1 MSRKSGHTL
10 SLCLLRLDMKRITYY
25 SFILFA
31 AALAVVS
38 CKNQPKSEEETRSE
52 KIEQFRAQ
60 LESDDTTTV
69 LRLCDNAMNMLMN
82 KQYDE
87 VISSL
92 YEYTDSTK
100 EVKPLSSETAAK
112 YLRKFK
118 MYPVMRYER
127 KYFSFQL
134 EGCNDVK
141 YDVIFASGESAGTST
156 PAIIGYMFNPVK
168 VDGEWRLCVKTPAD
182 GYDGEMN

>member
-1 MSRKSGHTL
+1 
-10 SLCLLRLDMKRITYY
+10 MKHIINYLIVF
-25 SFILFA
+25 SA
-31 AALAVVS
+31 AFLAVVS
-38 CKNQPKSEEETRSE
+38 CKNQSKSADESRLEQVE
-52 KIEQFRAQ
+52 KFRAQ
-60 LESDDTTTV
+60 LVHDDTTTV
-69 LRLCDNAMNMLMN
+69 LRMCDEAMNMLTN

-87 VISSL
+87 LMALL

-100 EVKPLSSETAAK
+100 EVKPITPQTAEK

-118 MYPVMRYER
+118 MFPVMRYER

-141 YDVIFASGESAGTST
+141 YDVIFASGEAAGTST

-168 VDGEWRLCVKTPAD
+168 VDGEWRLCVKTPTD
-182 GYDGEMN
+182 FYDMTKQ

>member
-1 MSRKSGHTL
+1 
-10 SLCLLRLDMKRITYY
+10 MKHIINYLIVF
-25 SFILFA
+25 SA
-31 AALAVVS
+31 AFLAVVS
-38 CKNQPKSEEETRSE
+38 CKNQSKSADESRLEQVE
-52 KIEQFRAQ
+52 KFRAQ
-60 LESDDTTTV
+60 LVHDDTTTV
-69 LRLCDNAMNMLMN
+69 LRMCDEAMNMLTN

-87 VISSL
+87 LMALL

-100 EVKPLSSETAAK
+100 EVKPITPQTAEK

-118 MYPVMRYER
+118 MFPVMRYER

-141 YDVIFASGESAGTST
+141 YDVIFASGEAAGTST

-168 VDGEWRLCVKTPAD
+168 VDGEWRLCVKTPTD
-182 GYDGEMN
+182 GHDDNME

>member
-1 MSRKSGHTL
+1 
-10 SLCLLRLDMKRITYY
+10 MKHISYF
-25 SFILFA
+25 SIPVFA

>member
-1 MSRKSGHTL
+1 
-10 SLCLLRLDMKRITYY
+10 MKRIIYF
-25 SFILFA
+25 SLPVFA

-38 CKNQPKSEEETRSE
+38 CKNQPKSEEEARSE

-69 LRLCDNAMNMLMN
+69 LRLCDHAMDMLMN

-92 YEYTDSTK
+92 YEYTDSTQ
-100 EVKPLSSETAAK
+100 EVKPLSPETAAK

-141 YDVIFASGESAGTST
+141 YDVIFASGESAGTSS

>member
-1 MSRKSGHTL
+1 
-10 SLCLLRLDMKRITYY
+10 MKRIIYF
-25 SFILFA
+25 SLPVFA

>member
-1 MSRKSGHTL
+1 
-10 SLCLLRLDMKRITYY
+10 MKRIIYF
-25 SFILFA
+25 SLPVFA

-69 LRLCDNAMNMLMN
+69 LRLCDHAMDMLMN

-92 YEYTDSTK
+92 YEYTDSTQ
-100 EVKPLSSETAAK
+100 EVKPLSPETAAK

-141 YDVIFASGESAGTST
+141 YDVIFASGESAGTSS

-168 VDGEWRLCVKTPAD
+168 VDGVWRLCVKTPAD

>member
-1 MSRKSGHTL
+1 
-10 SLCLLRLDMKRITYY
+10 MKRIIYF
-25 SFILFA
+25 SLPVFA

-69 LRLCDNAMNMLMN
+69 LRLCDHAMDMLMN

-92 YEYTDSTK
+92 YEYTDSTQ
-100 EVKPLSSETAAK
+100 EVKPLSPETAAK

-141 YDVIFASGESAGTST
+141 YDVIFASGESAGTSS

-168 VDGEWRLCVKTPAD
+168 VDGEWHLCVKTPAD

>member
-1 MSRKSGHTL
+1 
-10 SLCLLRLDMKRITYY
+10 MKRIIYF
-25 SFILFA
+25 SLPVFA

-127 KYFSFQL
+127 KYYSFQL

>member
-1 MSRKSGHTL
+1 
-10 SLCLLRLDMKRITYY
+10 MKRIIYF
-25 SFILFA
+25 SLPVFA

-69 LRLCDNAMNMLMN
+69 LRLCDHAMNMLMN

-100 EVKPLSSETAAK
+100 EVKPLSPETAAK

-141 YDVIFASGESAGTST
+141 YDVIFASGESAGTSS

>member
-1 MSRKSGHTL
+1 
-10 SLCLLRLDMKRITYY
+10 MKTIY
-25 SFILFA
+25 SFVLVIVICSLFT
-31 AALAVVS
+31 
-38 CKNQPKSEEETRSE
+38 CCKSEKPKTRIDMVEEFRSG
-52 KIEQFRAQ
+52 
-60 LESDDTTTV
+60 LTTDDSLTV
-69 LRLCDNAMNMLMN
+69 VRMCDNAMDMLMN

-87 VISSL
+87 VLASL

-100 EVKPLSSETAAK
+100 EVKPLSPQIAEK

-118 MYPVMRYER
+118 MFPVLRYER

-141 YDVIFASGESAGTST
+141 YDVIFASAKDAGTEK

-168 VDGEWRLCVKTPAD
+168 IDGEWRLCVKTD
-182 GYDGEMN
+182 NDFYDITKQ

>member
-1 MSRKSGHTL
+1 
-10 SLCLLRLDMKRITYY
+10 MKRIIYF
-25 SFILFA
+25 SLPVFA

-69 LRLCDNAMNMLMN
+69 LRLCDHAMDMLMN

-141 YDVIFASGESAGTST
+141 YDVIFASGESAGTSS

>member
-1 MSRKSGHTL
+1 
-10 SLCLLRLDMKRITYY
+10 MKRIIYF
-25 SFILFA
+25 SLPVFA

-127 KYFSFQL
+127 KYYSFQL

-168 VDGEWRLCVKTPAD
+168 IDGEWRLCVKTPAD

>member
-10 SLCLLRLDMKRITYY
+10 SLFIKLFMKRISYY
-25 SFILFA
+25 SLIFFA
-31 AALAVVS
+31 AALVVVS
-38 CKNQPKSEEETRSE
+38 CKNQSKSAGENRL
-52 KIEQFRAQ
+52 EQVERFQAQ
-60 LESDDTTTV
+60 LVHDDTTTV
-69 LRLCDNAMNMLMN
+69 LRLCDNAMDMLMN

-87 VISSL
+87 VIASL

-100 EVKPLSSETAAK
+100 EAKPISRETAAK

-118 MYPVMRYER
+118 MFPVVRYER
-127 KYFSFQL
+127 KYYSFQL

-141 YDVIFASGESAGTST
+141 YNVIFASGEAAGTSS

-168 VDGEWRLCVKTPAD
+168 VDGEWRLCVKTPSD
-182 GYDGEMN
+182 FYDMNMQ

>member
-1 MSRKSGHTL
+1 
-10 SLCLLRLDMKRITYY
+10 MKRIIFF
-25 SFILFA
+25 SLPVFA
-31 AALAVVS
+31 AALTVVS

-127 KYFSFQL
+127 KYYSFQL